1 MKKLIYLFACLS
13 LFLAACG
20 SATPVVPTAT
30 ATAPATLPPPP
41 TETPLPTNTSTPKPT
56 ASLGY
61 PAQRYGP
68 SNFPASVD
76 PLTGLEVS
84 DPTLL
89 DRRPMLIKVANIP
102 RNNRPQWGLSLADL
116 VFEYYT
122 EEGATRFAAIFLGNN
137 ADMVG
142 PIRSGRFIDGQ
153 LVHGYKAIFA
163 FGSAYISEWDR
174 FVKSD
179 YANRMVVEGSS
190 TPLTRFEPNG
200 ANFLV
205 ANTATLTTWATANGV
220 NGQQNLDGMAF
231 NSPAPAA
238 GTPVTQVF
246 VRFSGVVYNR
256 WDYDP
261 ATGRYLR
268 FSDTVNAYDLASEK
282 YAQLTDHLTGQPV
295 AFDNVV
301 VLYVTHEVYSTDS
314 LGNTIYDIQLS
325 GSGDGYAFRDGQAYK
340 VKWQRGTNDVVSLTN
355 PDGTPFSFKPGTTWF
370 EVIGGSS
377 TLQQDPQIWR
387 FTHFMP

>member
-1 MKKLIYLFACLS
+1 MKKLIYIFAAMS
-13 LFLAACG
+13 LLMAACG

-30 ATAPATLPPPP
+30 VTAIATATATLLPPP
-41 TETPLPTNTSTPKPT
+41 TETPLPTNTSTPEPT
-56 ASLGY
+56 ATLGY
-61 PAQRYGP
+61 PAQGYGP
-68 SNFPASVD
+68 SNFPANVD
-76 PLTGLEVS
+76 PLTGLELS
-84 DPTLL
+84 DASLL

-122 EEGATRFAAIFLGNN
+122 EEGATRFSAIFLGNN

-142 PIRSGRFIDGQ
+142 PIRSGRFIDDQ
-153 LVHGYKAIFA
+153 LVRGYKSLFV
-163 FGSAYISEWDR
+163 FGSAYVSEWNR

-179 YANRMVVEGSS
+179 YSNRMVIEGPS

-200 ANFLV
+200 ADFLI
-205 ANTATLTTWATANGV
+205 ANTASLTTWAAAKGI
-220 NGQQNLDGMAF
+220 GDRQNLDGMSF
-231 NSPAPAA
+231 NNPAPAG

-246 VRFSGVVYNR
+246 VRFSGVIYNR

-268 FSDTVNAYDLASEK
+268 FADAADDYNNSNQQ
-282 YAQLTDHLTGQPV
+282 YAQLTDRLTTQPI
-295 AFDNVV
+295 AFDNLV
-301 VLYVTHEVYSTDS
+301 VLYTNYELYSP
-314 LGNTIYDIQLS
+314 GIYDIQLI
-325 GSGDGYAFRDGQAYK
+325 GSGAGVVFRDGQAWQ
-340 VKWQRGTNDVVSLTN
+340 VTWQRGSNDVVSLI
-355 PDGTPFSFKPGTTWF
+355 DASGTPFSFKPGTTWF

-387 FTHFMP
+387 FTHFAP

>member
-1 MKKLIYLFACLS
+1 MKKLIYLFVCLS

-20 SATPVVPTAT
+20 SATPVVPTAAAT
-30 ATAPATLPPPP
+30 ATATLPPPP
-41 TETPLPTNTSTPKPT
+41 TETPLPTNTSTPEPT
-56 ASLGY
+56 ATLGY
-61 PAQRYGP
+61 PAQGYGP
-68 SNFPASVD
+68 SNFPANVD

-122 EEGATRFAAIFLGNN
+122 EEGATRFAAVFLGNN

-179 YANRMVVEGSS
+179 YANRLVVEGSS

-200 ANFLV
+200 ADFLV

-220 NGQQNLDGMAF
+220 NGRQNLDGMAF

-268 FSDTVNAYDLASEK
+268 FADSADDFNNSNQQYT
-282 YAQLTDHLTGQPV
+282 QLTDRLTNQPI
-295 AFDNVV
+295 AFDNLV
-301 VLYVTHEVYSTDS
+301 VLYANHEVYSP
-314 LGNTIYDIQLS
+314 GIYDIQLI
-325 GSGDGYAFRDGQAYK
+325 GSGAGVAFRDGQAWQ
-340 VKWQRGTNDVVSLTN
+340 VNWQRGTNDVVSLTS

-387 FTHFMP
+387 FSHFAP